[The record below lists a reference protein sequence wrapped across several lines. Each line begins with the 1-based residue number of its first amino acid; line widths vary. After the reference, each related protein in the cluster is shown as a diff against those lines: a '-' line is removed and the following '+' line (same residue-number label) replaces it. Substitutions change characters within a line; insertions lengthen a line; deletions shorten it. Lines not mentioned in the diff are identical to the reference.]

1 MPGLRRR
8 PAGVAYEAGILSTPK
23 GRMMSATRMPE
34 QRPSLDEL
42 AICLLRSGGPMTV
55 DELEAEIGVMVRNR
69 LVDVDR
75 LDDGAVEATLGRLAS
90 ARRVMESEPG
100 SWVWV
105 PPRVVFESEAPRQA
119 RLFE

>member
-1 MPGLRRR
+1 
-8 PAGVAYEAGILSTPK
+8 
-23 GRMMSATRMPE
+23 MSATRMPE

-42 AICLLRSGGPMTV
+42 AVCLLRSGGPMTA
-55 DELEAEIGVMVRNR
+55 DELEDEIGVMVRNR

-75 LDDGAVEATLGRLAS
+75 LDGGAVAATLGRLA
-90 ARRVMESEPG
+90 REQRVMEAEPCN
-100 SWVWV
+100 WAWV